1 VRVPADARPGKASI
15 RFELPKD
22 SGFASVPTDLPV
34 ELAVGDK
41 VKAAENEK

>member
-1 VRVPADARPGKASI
+1 VRVPADAAPGKASL

-34 ELAVGDK
+34 ELTL
-41 VKAAENEK
+41 KARER